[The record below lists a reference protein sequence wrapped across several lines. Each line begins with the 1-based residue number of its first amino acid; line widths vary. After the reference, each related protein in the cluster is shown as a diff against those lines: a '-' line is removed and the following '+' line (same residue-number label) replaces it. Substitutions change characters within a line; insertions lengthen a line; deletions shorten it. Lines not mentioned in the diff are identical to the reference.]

1 MDDHPR
7 MPDDDPVNDPAR
19 RRAIGSLA
27 GGIAAVGMAGAASGQ
42 TATATPPASP
52 PAASAASA
60 GAATAPPLRNP
71 VDLYPK
77 PPFPEQTQPW
87 PGLQSQMTP
96 RPDSGEDSYIGT
108 GRLRGRRALITGG
121 DSGIGRA
128 AAIAFARE
136 GADVAINYH
145 PDEEPDA
152 QEVVALIE
160 AEGRKAA
167 AIPGDLT
174 DAAFCRE
181 LVDRALAELGGLDI
195 LVNNAGYQQTKKTL
209 DEITDEQFE
218 RTFRTNVFAPFFITK
233 AALPHMP
240 PGAAIIITASVQGVN
255 PAGELF
261 DYAQTKAANIAYAK
275 SLAKQLAPRG
285 IRVNAVAPGPFWTPL
300 QVSGGQIPSKLPQF
314 GSDSPMGRPGQPVE
328 IAPLYVALAAA
339 DNTYASGQLYGS
351 SGGSGQD

>member
-1 MDDHPR
+1 MDD
-7 MPDDDPVNDPAR
+7 DILDPAR
-19 RRAIGSLA
+19 RRAMGGIA
-27 GGIAAVGMAGAASGQ
+27 GGIAAVGLAGA
-42 TATATPPASP
+42 TAAQTATPPAGQNVGQNAGAVSA
-52 PAASAASA
+52 PAADAN
-60 GAATAPPLRNP
+60 TAPSLRNP
-71 VDLYPK
+71 VDQYPK

-96 RPDSGEDSYIGT
+96 RPDSGEESYVGT
-108 GRLRGRRALITGG
+108 GRLRGRRALVTGG

-145 PDEEPDA
+145 PDEEADA

-174 DAAFCRE
+174 DPAFCRD

-209 DEITDEQFE
+209 DEISDEQFE

-255 PAGELF
+255 PSGELF
-261 DYAQTKAANIAYAK
+261 DYSQTKAANIAYAK
-275 SLAKQLAPRG
+275 SLAKQLAPKG
-285 IRVNAVAPGPFWTPL
+285 IRVNAVAPGPYWTPL
-300 QVSGGQIPSKLPQF
+300 QVSGGQIPSELPQF
-314 GSDSPMGRPGQPVE
+314 GSDTPIGRPGQPVE
-328 IAPLYVALAAA
+328 IAPLYVALAAD
-339 DNTYASGQLYGS
+339 DNSYASGQLYAS
-351 SGGSGQD
+351 SGATGVD